1 MKEES
6 KSVLKFNQRIFFTSQ
21 RIIALLFT
29 QKAHRILETKIFNS
43 IENSLSKRQNF
54 ISNF

>member
-21 RIIALLFT
+21 RIISLLLHKRPIEFWK
-29 QKAHRILETKIFNS
+29 QKFLIQL
-43 IENSLSKRQNF
+43 
-54 ISNF
+54 